1 MGDRFKKAQAGQP
14 LEVSATAWNAFIDAA
29 QKTKNAQHDELSDAA
44 TQFRPAD
51 IIKLRNESGIDLP
64 RFSVLGISAP
74 IFAPSVSLRAFQD
87 QVALTGVVPTES
99 DHFGRFAILLDPV
112 RNGHIARAWVSGACQ
127 ARVNVEDDDHTCA
140 DVTDGDPTK
149 LTSAKRGAAQLLW
162 REGGT
167 GDQWAIVRFGAI
179 CFGSNEASGPLSRC
193 DCPEDSYEVA
203 TKCVPCGA
211 YGRKMP
217 TYWWLEVLESDAN
230 PYAESECETPCATI
244 PTLVKLK
251 NETDAYGNPLC
262 LWTGS
267 STCFSFE
274 LSQSG
279 DYYYIRIW
287 DRFDCLLT
295 TLRKHVDTFNC
306 CGENEDWELVDGSVC
321 IVQILL
327 RPHECTCCDEEP
339 CPPPGEPLCDDTDCC
354 VQNCTITATVSNL
367 YTPPPLP
374 CTLFDDPCFTIDG
387 DPCPFPVGDPGRL
400 GCYKSF
406 PSPPESCGG
415 MNGVYS
421 LTWTKNCTWRFRGIP
436 SGIGSTMVEALLTL
450 SGRVWT
456 LRLEGENGQVAV
468 FHSVDWEC
476 GFPVLMEFSASES
489 TCPASSPAPEAI
501 LLSV

>member
-1 MGDRFKKAQAGQP
+1 MGDRFKKAQAAQA

-29 QKTKNAQHDELSDAA
+29 QKSKDAQHDELTEASA
-44 TQFRPAD
+44 QYRQAD
-51 IIKLRNESGIDLP
+51 IIKIRNDSGLDLP
-64 RFSVLGISAP
+64 RFSVLGLSAP
-74 IFAPSVSLRAFQD
+74 IFPPSVSLREFSN
-87 QVALTGVVPTES
+87 QVAMVGVTPTS
-99 DHFGRFAILLDPV
+99 SHLGRFAIVLDPV
-112 RNGHIARAWVSGACQ
+112 RSGRIARAWVAGVCQ
-127 ARVNVEDDDHTCA
+127 SRLVVDDEEQTCA
-140 DVTDGDPTK
+140 DATDGDPTT
-149 LTSAKRGAAQLLW
+149 LTTREGGSAQILW
-162 REGGT
+162 REGGL
-167 GDQWAIVRFGAI
+167 GAQWAIVRFGTT
-179 CFGSNEASGPLSRC
+179 CGGSNDGGKPGRC
-193 DCPEDSYEVA
+193 ECPEDTYEVDA
-203 TKCVPCGA
+203 PCEPCNT

-217 TYWWLEVLESDAN
+217 KYWWLDVLESDFN

-244 PTLVKLK
+244 PTLIKLK
-251 NETDAYGNPLC
+251 NEVDAYGNPLC

-267 STCFSFE
+267 TNCYSFE

-287 DRFDCLLT
+287 DRFDCLLA
-295 TLRKHVDTFNC
+295 TLRKHVDAFNC
-306 CGENEDWELVDGSVC
+306 CGENEDWELVEGSVC
-321 IVQILL
+321 IVQIRL

-354 VQNCTITATVSNL
+354 IQNCTITATVSNL

-374 CTLFDDPCFTIDG
+374 CTLFDDPCFTVDG

-406 PSPPESCGG
+406 PTPPESCGG
-415 MNGVYS
+415 MNGVYA
-421 LTWTKNCTWRFRGIP
+421 LTWTKSCSWRFRGIP
-436 SGIGSTMVEALLTL
+436 SGIGSTTVNALLTL

-489 TCPASSPAPEAI
+489 TCPASSPAPGAI